1 MGAATG
7 LEAMGIDTTDRIKL
21 GFEHFTQRGW
31 ANSWRQTRAGKSE
44 GQLAWAANGN
54 NGSDEYIGE
63 PCRQL
68 LSQGSVSALEAGV

>member
-31 ANSWRQTRAGKSE
+31 ANSWRQTRTGKSL
-44 GQLAWAANGN
+44 GRAR
-54 NGSDEYIGE
+54 GS
-63 PCRQL
+63 
-68 LSQGSVSALEAGV
+68 